1 MPVPLRPTIK
11 TFNWIS
17 FPIASI
23 PKAPIC
29 RLYRL
34 VSMLAPLLPLR
45 LVIVEIF
52 TILMLGFS
60 DSDSVVHINMME
72 YIHFERIQKSSHSLP
87 KLRLDPEGKRADYKI
102 FILPKISITRILL
115 KIVNSRAREDADV
128 RRLPRSAH
136 GLYRKYRR

>member
-17 FPIASI
+17 LPIASI

-34 VSMLAPLLPLR
+34 VSMLVPLLPLR

-52 TILMLGFS
+52 TILMLGFP
-60 DSDSVVHINMME
+60 DLNSVVHINMME
-72 YIHFERIQKSSHSLP
+72 YILFKRIQESSHFLSR
-87 KLRLDPEGKRADYKI
+87 LRLDPEGKRPDY
-102 FILPKISITRILL
+102 
-115 KIVNSRAREDADV
+115 
-128 RRLPRSAH
+128 
-136 GLYRKYRR
+136 